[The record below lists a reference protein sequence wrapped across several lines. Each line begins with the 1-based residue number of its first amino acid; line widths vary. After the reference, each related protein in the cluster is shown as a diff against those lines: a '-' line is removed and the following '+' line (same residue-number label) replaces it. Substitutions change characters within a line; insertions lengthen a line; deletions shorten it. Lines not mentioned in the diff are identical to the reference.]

1 MIKMENIGMEDMKDF
16 GDFVPESL
24 FEAIDQLNNGGKSCT
39 TSSSLNNSLEEF
51 MDFELDLSSENMTSF
66 LELEQEIKEAATIP
80 SLPEPLL
87 RPSVIVKPRPKPA
100 AQPSLADIM
109 TSCGI
114 EYDLPED
121 CNVSSPSSIHS
132 DIQLDQ
138 NQELIEE
145 LEEFF
150 IKTEGC
156 PTVVDETE
164 HSEQLSLNPSLVTP
178 EGQNVIIIIAP
189 SSPAESVTTTI
200 ASSCD
205 SDPEWTPS
213 PGPVR
218 PAQLSL
224 ISRKPEQTKTRKKYA
239 RSKPPSPPCVA
250 PYPVDKKE
258 RKKAQN
264 RTAAFRYR
272 EKKKSELDLA
282 EEEVE
287 ALAEK
292 NSQLQ
297 EKLVEMETEFK
308 YLKKLMVEAGPG
320 KYPLA
325 VNY

>member
-1 MIKMENIGMEDMKDF
+1 
-16 GDFVPESL
+16 
-24 FEAIDQLNNGGKSCT
+24 
-39 TSSSLNNSLEEF
+39 

-66 LELEQEIKEAATIP
+66 LELEQEIKEATT
-80 SLPEPLL
+80 SLPEHLL

-100 AQPSLADIM
+100 VQPSPSLTDIM

-156 PTVVDETE
+156 PTVVDETD
-164 HSEQLSLNPSLVTP
+164 HKEQLGLNPSLVTP

-189 SSPAESVTTTI
+189 SSPAESVTTTA
-200 ASSCD
+200 ASTSGD

-213 PGPVR
+213 PGPVS

-224 ISRKPEQTKTRKKYA
+224 LSKKPEQSKTRKKYA

-258 RKKAQN
+258 RKK
-264 RTAAFRYR
+264 
-272 EKKKSELDLA
+272 SEQDLA
-282 EEEVE
+282 EEELE
-287 ALAEK
+287 ALADR

-297 EKLVEMETEFK
+297 EKLGQMETEFK
-308 YLKKLMVEAGPG
+308 YLKKLMMEAGLG
-320 KYPLA
+320 KYTLA

>member
-1 MIKMENIGMEDMKDF
+1 MEDQDFGDF

-24 FEAIDQLNNGGKSCT
+24 FEAIDQLNNGGKSCAT
-39 TSSSLNNSLEEF
+39 TSSINNSMEEF
-51 MDFELDLSSENMTSF
+51 MDFELDLSSENMASF
-66 LELEQEIKEAATIP
+66 PELEQEIKEATTL
-80 SLPEPLL
+80 LPDPVP

-100 AQPSLADIM
+100 VQSSPSLADIM

-164 HSEQLSLNPSLVTP
+164 HTEQLSLNPSLVTP

-200 ASSCD
+200 ASTCD

-213 PGPVR
+213 PGPVS

-224 ISRKPEQTKTRKKYA
+224 LSRKPEQTKTRKKYA
-239 RSKPPSPPCVA
+239 RSKPPSPPSVA

-282 EEEVE
+282 EEELE
-287 ALAEK
+287 ALTDR

-297 EKLVEMETEFK
+297 EKLVQMETEFK
-308 YLKKLMVEAGPG
+308 YLKKLMVEAGLG
-320 KYPLA
+320 KYTLA

>member
-1 MIKMENIGMEDMKDF
+1 MK
-16 GDFVPESL
+16 
-24 FEAIDQLNNGGKSCT
+24 
-39 TSSSLNNSLEEF
+39 EF

-66 LELEQEIKEAATIP
+66 LELEQEIKEAATIM
-80 SLPEPLL
+80 SLPEPLP

-100 AQPSLADIM
+100 VQPSPSLADIM

-121 CNVSSPSSIHS
+121 CNLSSPSSIHS

-164 HSEQLSLNPSLVTP
+164 HTQQLSLNPSLVTP

-189 SSPAESVTTTI
+189 SPSSP

-213 PGPVR
+213 PGPAS
-218 PAQLSL
+218 PGQLSVV
-224 ISRKPEQTKTRKKYA
+224 SRKPEERKTRKMYA

-250 PYPVDKKE
+250 PYPVDKK
-258 RKKAQN
+258 
-264 RTAAFRYR
+264 
-272 EKKKSELDLA
+272 
-282 EEEVE
+282 
-287 ALAEK
+287 
-292 NSQLQ
+292 
-297 EKLVEMETEFK
+297 
-308 YLKKLMVEAGPG
+308 
-320 KYPLA
+320 
-325 VNY
+325 

>member
-1 MIKMENIGMEDMKDF
+1 M
-16 GDFVPESL
+16 
-24 FEAIDQLNNGGKSCT
+24 
-39 TSSSLNNSLEEF
+39 EEF

-66 LELEQEIKEAATIP
+66 LELEQEIKEATTTT
-80 SLPEPLL
+80 SLPESLP

-100 AQPSLADIM
+100 VMPSPSIADIM

-121 CNVSSPSSIHS
+121 SNVSSPSSIHS

-156 PTVVDETE
+156 PTVVDETD
-164 HSEQLSLNPSLVTP
+164 HTEQLSLNPSLVTP

-200 ASSCD
+200 ASTCD

-213 PGPVR
+213 PGPAS

-224 ISRKPEQTKTRKKYA
+224 LSRKPEQTKTRKKYA
-239 RSKPPSPPCVA
+239 RSKPPSPPSVA

-272 EKKKSELDLA
+272 KKKKSEQDLA
-282 EEEVE
+282 DEELE

-297 EKLVEMETEFK
+297 GRLGEMETEFK
-308 YLKKLMVEAGPG
+308 YLKKLMVEAGLG